1 MVWKNPEETNILKR
15 LQCCV
20 LKMPKK
26 GKIQLRQLGNL
37 LCSLPHLQLV
47 TLIVVQD
54 IFMSRFFDA
63 KEHVNESKSN
73 RKRKTNLPPPPPVRE
88 VMIMLIKSF

>member
-1 MVWKNPEETNILKR
+1 M

-20 LKMPKK
+20 LKTPKK
-26 GKIQLRQLGNL
+26 GKIQLHQLGNL

-47 TLIVVQD
+47 TPIIVQD
-54 IFMSRFFDA
+54 IFMNRFFDA
-63 KEHVNESKSN
+63 KEHVNKSKSN
-73 RKRKTNLPPPPPVRE
+73 RKHKTNLPPPPPIRE

>member
-1 MVWKNPEETNILKR
+1 M

-20 LKMPKK
+20 LKTPKK
-26 GKIQLRQLGNL
+26 GKIQLRELGNP
-37 LCSLPHLQLV
+37 LCSLPHLQLG

-54 IFMSRFFDA
+54 IFMNRFFDA
-63 KEHVNESKSN
+63 EEHVNKSKSN
-73 RKRKTNLPPPPPVRE
+73 RKCKTNLPPPPPGRE